1 MGRGRR
7 HRQEPGHPG
16 LRATALTLNFFLKR
30 NRMLLMALTG
40 PVTTLDLCFSKDYS
54 GSNVEDDWRE
64 IRVITGDQLGSCYF
78 N

>member
-1 MGRGRR
+1 M
-7 HRQEPGHPG
+7 RQEASAGTRSPRASGHCTDVK
-16 LRATALTLNFFLKR
+16 LFLKR

>member
-1 MGRGRR
+1 
-7 HRQEPGHPG
+7 
-16 LRATALTLNFFLKR
+16 
-30 NRMLLMALTG
+30 MLLMALTG